1 MLYIRNMFSINQKS
15 VLIIF
20 VLLSI
25 SLANKLYA
33 TDYYISNN
41 GSNNA
46 TGLSQEESFRTLEK
60 INSLVLKHGDRIF
73 FKAGDT
79 FTGTLNLKYS
89 GSLNNP
95 ITLSSYGGEK
105 KPVLSG
111 SFAVTNIKQVGDNRY
126 EASCENETKYFYLDG
141 KLLTI
146 AREPN
151 SGFFTMD
158 GGGIDYLVDL
168 DQKLNKEVIIGS
180 TVRMRIT
187 NWNYEYREAVYFS
200 NYKIVFDSMLY
211 NTSFKNYTCN
221 KGYGYYLDNKAEF
234 LDANNESYWSP
245 NEKKVCFISSDFTPN
260 SKLRAGVVKHGVIL
274 NKGVSNIIIEKI
286 ALEEFLEYGI
296 HAKGNNK
303 NIQVKNCT
311 FNGIIKMGFYA
322 KKHCE
327 NIVIANNILNDIT
340 GTGIRLKAPKY
351 SIIENNRM
359 KRIGLIPG
367 YGVDGINGAIG
378 ISVENLEELNLPPEE
393 VSSHNLIRNNYI
405 DSTGYMSVR
414 MDGFENIFE
423 KNVVKNGLLT
433 MNDGGLIHTYG
444 ADITDGLNLKY
455 THSSI
460 IRDNIFINC
469 IGNTESSANDHK
481 IINGIYLDARSNKF
495 TIENNI
501 VVNCGG
507 GILLNDKTRDCIV
520 KNNIIYGNS
529 SSSLTVVQSNFFNNL
544 NHRIIKNVFFNTQN
558 RKSTLSLINNHGTY
572 VEPGHIDSNLYVSPN
587 EMFHIKRSIVEINK
601 WKNTREYTLEGWK
614 EEFNKDYHST
624 FLIPEKDGHPFP
636 KSDVFINESNK
647 TKIIKLHSDME
658 YMDLQGNSLNDELML
673 DPMESKILIYRAN

>member
-1 MLYIRNMFSINQKS
+1 MQHIGNMFPKKQESL
-15 VLIIF
+15 LIIF
-20 VLLSI
+20 VFLSI
-25 SLANKLYA
+25 SLTHQLFAM
-33 TDYYISNN
+33 DYYISNN
-41 GSNNA
+41 GSDNA
-46 TGLSQEESFRTLEK
+46 TGLSPEESIRTLDK
-60 INSLVLKHGDRIF
+60 INHLLLKPGDRIL

-89 GSLNNP
+89 GNHDNP
-95 ITLSSYGGEK
+95 ITLSSYGGK
-105 KPVLSG
+105 KMPELSG
-111 SFAVTNIKQVGDNRY
+111 SLALTNIKHLGDNRY
-126 EASCENETKYFYLDG
+126 EAHCENETKYFYLDG
-141 KLLTI
+141 KLLII

-151 SGFFTMD
+151 NGFFTMD
-158 GGGIDYLVDL
+158 GGGIDYLVDM
-168 DQKLNKEVIIGS
+168 DQKLKKEVITGS

-187 NWNYEYREAVYFS
+187 NWNYEYREAVDFS

-211 NTSFKNYTCN
+211 NTSFKNYACS

-234 LDANNESYWSP
+234 LDADNESYWSP
-245 NEKKVCFISSDFTPN
+245 KEKKVSFISSRFTLH
-260 SKLRAGVVKHGVIL
+260 SKLRAGVVENGVIL
-274 NKGVSNIIIEKI
+274 NSGVSNIIIENI
-286 ALEEFLEYGI
+286 ALKEFLEYGI

-322 KKHCE
+322 EKRCA
-327 NIVIANNILNDIT
+327 NITIANNILNDIT
-340 GTGIRLKAPKY
+340 GTGIRLKAPKQ

-444 ADITDGLNLKY
+444 ADKTDGLNLNY

-481 IINGIYLDARSNKF
+481 IINGIYLDARSNRF

-529 SSSLTVVQSNFFNNL
+529 GSSLTVVQSNFFNNL

-558 RKSTLSLINNHGTY
+558 RKSTLSLVNNHGTE
-572 VEPGHIDSNLYVSPN
+572 VEPGFIDSNLYASPN
-587 EMFHIKRSIVEINK
+587 EMYHIKRIIVEK
-601 WKNTREYTLEGWK
+601 GRWKNTREYTLTGWQ
-614 EEFNKDYHST
+614 EEFKQDEKSV
-624 FLIPEKDGHPFP
+624 FIAPEKNKKSFP
-636 KSDVFINESNK
+636 QSELFINES
-647 TKIIKLHSDME
+647 TKPKVI
-658 YMDLQGNSLNDELML
+658 SLNPDFEYIDIYGNDVRNNLQLNGMKG
-673 DPMESKILIYRAN
+673 KILFYRTR